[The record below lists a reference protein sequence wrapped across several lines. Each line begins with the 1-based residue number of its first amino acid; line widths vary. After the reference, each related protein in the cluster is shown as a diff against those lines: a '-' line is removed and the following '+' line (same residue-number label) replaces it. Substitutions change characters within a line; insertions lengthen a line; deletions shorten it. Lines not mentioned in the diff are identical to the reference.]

1 MTTTTTT
8 IYSYFTYMSV
18 GRRSEWFDI
27 SDDYYYYHPQPKKET
42 LYLPHRKKNGKR
54 LFGNRTVCWSA
65 GGIIYNHERCSHK
78 PGGLYSSLFLFI
90 WIVSR
95 RSGGTNLHEKSNAR
109 GFHVTSSSWL
119 TPVHD
124 RTRKYRNIFLFLSW
138 NEKKGFCCFFQ
149 LRSTRCV
156 QQQKDPR
163 GGRFP
168 SCFIFFD
175 GLLNALGFVI
185 FKKRWG
191 VV

>member
-1 MTTTTTT
+1 MERERERDEGRRYILGVSKNLEEKTSSEMTTTTTT

-65 GGIIYNHERCSHK
+65 GGIYNHERCSHK

-95 RSGGTNLHEKSNAR
+95 RSGGTNLHEK
-109 GFHVTSSSWL
+109 
-119 TPVHD
+119 
-124 RTRKYRNIFLFLSW
+124 I
-138 NEKKGFCCFFQ
+138 
-149 LRSTRCV
+149 
-156 QQQKDPR
+156 
-163 GGRFP
+163 
-168 SCFIFFD
+168 
-175 GLLNALGFVI
+175 
-185 FKKRWG
+185 
-191 VV
+191 